1 MPSDGEVDPPP
12 PPPPDGGGPAT
23 ADVPSDARA
32 APDLRH
38 TASDAAMR
46 ALRAVLGGPSSSGGD
61 AGRSAGSG
69 SAGSG
74 SAGSGSGDNAQTNQT
89 AVASAGT
96 RIPANGSS
104 TGKPTSTSASA
115 SASASAGGGGA
126 AGSLRGDGGRPRI
139 AESALNLT
147 LVDPDRYGWTAAGG
161 IADLATPHQ
170 VRLRRVA
177 LRRVALGCS
186 VLPVLLPRIVHV
198 SCYVPPCIAYRA
210 GFDSH

>member
-1 MPSDGEVDPPP
+1 MPSDGEVDPPPP

-23 ADVPSDARA
+23 ADVSSDARA

-46 ALRAVLGGPSSSGGD
+46 ALRAVLGGTSSSGGD
-61 AGRSAGSG
+61 AGRSGRSGSG
-69 SAGSG
+69 GT
-74 SAGSGSGDNAQTNQT
+74 GSGDNAQTNQT

-96 RIPANGSS
+96 RIPTNGSS

-115 SASASAGGGGA
+115 SASAGGGTA

-177 LRRVALGCS
+177 LRCCVALGCS

-198 SCYVPPCIAYRA
+198 SCYVHSCIAYHA